1 MSILKKVAD
10 FLFSLK
16 FTIVLLI
23 IFGAVIGAATFIEND
38 FGRETSYALI
48 YGTRWFELLLTLLA
62 LNLTGN
68 IFRYKM
74 WKPKK
79 IPLFVF
85 HLSFIVIFIGAAV
98 TRYFGYEGMMHIR
111 EKQEQNQIFSRDPF
125 LQISAKKGNK
135 EFKLEKPLLL
145 SAVPVFNVNNF
156 EEKIEIE
163 GKPLIVRYK
172 NFIKGVTTDIK
183 EDPNGEPIIT
193 LRASAGM
200 DSVDL
205 TMKEGSVEDFGSFAF
220 IFSDPE
226 KFKKRLEG
234 KDFVFFFVKENKF
247 YLLSNL
253 PVQWMKMADRSQ
265 GMIKAGNEF
274 PLQERTLYSV
284 GGLNF
289 VIRKAVVSGKEVV
302 VPLPRTKDILKN
314 SSVLSALFVE
324 VEYDGDKV
332 ETALLGRGGS
342 TPGIP
347 KNIKIK
353 DLDLKLEWGAKVI
366 TLPFYIYL
374 KDFVMRKYPGSNKP
388 SSYESHVIVKDP
400 VNKKE
405 FEYNIHMNHPLVYGG
420 YKFFQSSYDPDE
432 KGTVLSVNHD
442 PGVIP
447 TYIGYG
453 LMFLGLFLNLLNPFS
468 RFGRTLKMLNKD
480 TAKAILIL
488 ISILSFSYSSIAYPG
503 MQSDQS
509 SQKESV
515 IPQKPNMEE
524 IINTVKKLDK
534 KHAEKFGTL
543 AVQSGDGRIEPV
555 DTLALEVVNKIHG
568 GPSVLGMTHNQVLL
582 GMFLMPGPWQY
593 VKMIKV
599 KHPAIKKMLGIPME
613 DKYFAFIDAYDEKG
627 MYKLAQAVESARRKD
642 PSQRNQF
649 EKELLKIDEKLYIC
663 YLTFTG
669 EILRLFPKEND
680 PNNTWYGPRD
690 ALKTF
695 PQRQREEV
703 ATILSKY
710 IHGVQKGLK
719 EGKWD
724 AANMAIEDI
733 KDFQKRY
740 GYKVLPSE
748 TRLKAEILYNKLMV
762 FERLTPFYFFIG
774 FLSIIL
780 IFIQIFKPNS
790 NVQKFGKIIVVLLAI
805 AFLVHTA
812 GLGLRWYVAGHA
824 PWTDAYESMLFISWA
839 VALAGIVFARK
850 SLFVLASVGI
860 FAGVFLFAAHLG
872 WLDPQ
877 ITTVVPVLKSY
888 WLLIHVSVLTA
899 SYGFLGLAA
908 ILGII
913 SLIFFAIKYEKLLGK
928 ERVVNLELGIKEAT
942 KISELSLIIGL
953 SLIISGNFLGAI
965 WANESWGRYWGWD
978 PKETWTAVSI
988 AVYAAIVHLKYIPS
1002 WYSYYKMAVFS
1013 VLGYFAVLMTYFGV
1027 NYYLSGLH
1035 SYAAGDPVPIPTW
1048 VYWAVGFLAVL
1059 IAAAYKNRKL
1069 KT

>member
-1 MSILKKVAD
+1 MNGIKKVSEII
-10 FLFSLK
+10 FSLK
-16 FTIVLLI
+16 TTVVLLV

-38 FGRETSYALI
+38 FGRETAYALV
-48 YGTRWFELLLTLLA
+48 YGTKWFEVLLTLLVI
-62 LNLTGN
+62 NLTGN

-79 IPLFVF
+79 IPLFIF

-111 EKQEQNQIFSRDPF
+111 EGQEQNQIFSRDPF
-125 LQISAKKGNK
+125 LQIHAKKGNK
-135 EFKLEKPLLL
+135 EFYHEKLLLL
-145 SAVPVFNVNNF
+145 SAVPAFNVNDF
-156 EEKIEIE
+156 EEKVDIE
-163 GKPLIVRYK
+163 GKTLTVRYK
-172 NFIKGVTTDIK
+172 NFIKGVTTEVK
-183 EDPNGEPIIT
+183 EDPNGEPILT

-205 TMKEGSVEDFGSFAF
+205 TMKTGSIEDFGSFAF
-220 IFSDPE
+220 VFSDPD
-226 KFKKRLEG
+226 KFQKKLEG
-234 KDFVFFFVKENKF
+234 KDFVFFYVKDGKF
-247 YLLSNL
+247 YLISNL

-265 GMIKAGNEF
+265 GIIKAGNEY
-274 PLQERTLYSV
+274 PLEQGTLYSA

-289 VIRKAVVSGKEVV
+289 VIKQAVVKGKEVV
-302 VPLPRTKDILKN
+302 VPLPRTKDVLRN

-324 VEYDGDKV
+324 VEYDGEKL

-347 KNIKIK
+347 QTVKIK
-353 DLDLKLEWGAKVI
+353 DLELKLEWGAKVI
-366 TLPFYIYL
+366 NLPFYIYL

-432 KGTVLSVNHD
+432 LGTVLSVNHD
-442 PGVIP
+442 PGVLP

-453 LMFLGLFLNLLNPFS
+453 LLMLGLFLNLLNPFS
-468 RFGRTLKMLNKD
+468 RFGRTLKMLNQD
-480 TAKAILIL
+480 TKTLMLIL
-488 ISILSFSYSSIAYPG
+488 ISFLSFSYSSLAYPG
-503 MQSDQS
+503 MEKDES
-509 SQKESV
+509 SKNV
-515 IPQKPNMEE
+515 IPKKPSMEE
-524 IINTVKKLDK
+524 ILNTVKKIDK
-534 KHAEKFGTL
+534 EHAEKFGTL
-543 AVQSGDGRIEPV
+543 AVQGGDGRIEPV
-555 DTLALEVVNKIHG
+555 DTLALEVVNKVHG
-568 GPSVLGMTHNQVLL
+568 SPSVLGMTHNQVLL
-582 GMFLMPGPWQY
+582 GMFLMPGPWQF

-599 KHPAIKKMLGIPME
+599 KHPAIKKMLGIPMDE
-613 DKYFAFIDAYDEKG
+613 KYFAFIDAYDEKG
-627 MYKLAQAVESARRKD
+627 MYKLAQAVETARRKD

-649 EKELLKIDEKLYIC
+649 DKEILKIDEKLYIC
-663 YLTFTG
+663 YLAFTG
-669 EILRLFPKEND
+669 EILRIFPKEND
-680 PNNTWYGPRD
+680 PNNTWYGPKE
-690 ALKTF
+690 ALNTF
-695 PQRQREEV
+695 PERQREEV

-710 IHGVQKGLK
+710 IHGVQKGIQ
-719 EGKWD
+719 EGRWD
-724 AANMAIEDI
+724 SANMAIEDI
-733 KDFQKRY
+733 RDFQKRY

-748 TRLKAEILYNKLMV
+748 TRLKAEILYNRILV
-762 FERLTPFYFFIG
+762 FERLTPFYFLIG
-774 FLSIIL
+774 LLAVGL
-780 IFIQIFKPNS
+780 IFIKIFRPKS
-790 NVQKFGKIIVVLLAI
+790 NVEKFGKVIVVLLAV
-805 AFLVHTA
+805 AFLIHTA
-812 GLGLRWYVAGHA
+812 GLALRWYVAGHA

-850 SLFVLASVGI
+850 SLFVLASAGL

-877 ITTVVPVLKSY
+877 ITTIVPVLKSY

-899 SYGFLGLAA
+899 SYGFLGLSA

-928 ERVVNLELGIKEAT
+928 ERVINLELGIKEAT

-1002 WYSYYKMAVFS
+1002 WYSHYKLAVFS
-1013 VLGYFAVLMTYFGV
+1013 VLGYFAILMTYFGV
-1027 NYYLSGLH
+1027 NFYLSGLH
-1035 SYAAGDPVPIPTW
+1035 SYAGGDPVPIPTW
-1048 VYWAVGFLAVL
+1048 VYWAVGILAVL
-1059 IAAAYKNRKL
+1059 IAAAYKNRKM
-1069 KT
+1069 TV

>member
-1 MSILKKVAD
+1 MSVIRTVIELI
-10 FLFSLK
+10 FSLK
-16 FTIVLLI
+16 TTVVLFL
-23 IFGAVIGAATFIEND
+23 IFGAVIGVATFIEND

-48 YGTRWFELLLTLLA
+48 YGSKWFEVLLTLMTI
-62 LNLTGN
+62 NLIGN
-68 IFRYKM
+68 IFVYKM
-74 WKPKK
+74 WQPKK
-79 IPLFVF
+79 LPLFIF
-85 HLSFIVIFIGAAV
+85 HLSFVIIFIGAAI

-111 EKQEQNQIFSRDPF
+111 EKQEQNKIFSRDPF
-125 LQISAKKGNK
+125 LQITAKKNGK

-145 SAVPVFNVNNF
+145 SALPVWNVNNF
-156 EEKIEIE
+156 EENLDIE
-163 GKPLIVRYK
+163 GKILTVKYK
-172 NFIKGVTTDIK
+172 NFIKGVTTEIR

-200 DSVDL
+200 DSIDL
-205 TMKEGSVEDFGSFAF
+205 TLKEGSFEDLGSFVF
-220 IFSDPE
+220 IFSNPD
-226 KFKKRLEG
+226 KFNERLEG
-234 KDFVFFFVKENKF
+234 KDFVFFFIKNGKF

-253 PVQWMKMADRSQ
+253 PINWMKMADRSQ
-265 GMIKAGNEF
+265 GIIKAGDEA
-274 PLQERTLYSV
+274 PLEKGKLYSV
-284 GGLNF
+284 AGLNF
-289 VIRKAVVSGKEVV
+289 VIKDALLKGKEVI
-302 VPLPRTKDILKN
+302 VPLPRSKDIYKN
-314 SSVLSALFVE
+314 SSVWLALFVE
-324 VEYDGDKV
+324 VEYDGEKREV
-332 ETALLGRGGS
+332 ALLGRGGS

-347 KNIKIK
+347 QKLNIKDIE
-353 DLDLKLEWGAKVI
+353 LELEWGAKVI
-366 TLPFYIYL
+366 TLPFSLYL

-432 KGTVLSVNHD
+432 LGTILSVNHD

-453 LMFLGLFLNLLNPFS
+453 LMMIGLLLNLLNPFS

-480 TAKAILIL
+480 TKNIVLIIIAL
-488 ISILSFSYSSIAYPG
+488 LSFSYNSIAYPG
-503 MQSDQS
+503 MEKGNSNQT
-509 SQKESV
+509 
-515 IPQKPNMEE
+515 IPQKPRMED
-524 IINTVKKLDK
+524 IIKTVKKIDK
-534 KHAEKFGTL
+534 NHAEKFGSL
-543 AVQSGDGRIEPV
+543 AVQGGEGRIKPV
-555 DTLALEVVNKIHG
+555 DTLAIDVVNKVHG
-568 GPSVLGMTHNQVLL
+568 GPSVLGLTHNQVLL

-627 MYKLAQAVESARRKD
+627 MYKLANAVEAARRKD

-649 EKELLKIDEKLYIC
+649 DKEILKIDEKLYIC
-663 YLTFTG
+663 YLAFTG

-690 ALKTF
+690 ALKIF
-695 PQRQREEV
+695 PEKQREEV

-710 IHGVQKGLK
+710 IHGVQKGLQ
-719 EGKWD
+719 EGNWE
-724 AANMAIEDI
+724 AANLAIEDI

-748 TRLKAEILYNKLMV
+748 TRLKAEILYNRLLV
-762 FERLTPFYFFIG
+762 FERLTPFYFLIG
-774 FLSIIL
+774 LLSIIL
-780 IFIQIFKPNS
+780 IFVKIFKPKA
-790 NVQKFGKIIVVLLAI
+790 NVDRFGKFIVILLII
-805 AFLVHTA
+805 AFLIHTA

-850 SLFVLASVGI
+850 SLFVLASVGM

-877 ITTVVPVLKSY
+877 ITTIVPVLKSY

-899 SYGFLGLAA
+899 SYGFLGLSA
-908 ILGII
+908 ILGLI
-913 SLIFFAIKYEKLLGK
+913 SLIFFAIKYEKLLGR
-928 ERVVNLELGIKEAT
+928 ERVLNLESGIKEAT

-988 AVYAAIVHLKYIPS
+988 AVYAAIVHLKYIPQ
-1002 WYSYYKMAVFS
+1002 WYSFYKMAVFS
-1013 VLGYFAVLMTYFGV
+1013 VLGYFSILMTYFGV

-1048 VYWAVGFLAVL
+1048 VYWAVGFLLVL
-1059 IAAAYKNRKL
+1059 IIAAYKNRNM
-1069 KT
+1069 TR